1 MTGVVLGIDTAGP
14 VVGAALSGGQS
25 HGENWSERIV
35 RGADGVLVP
44 AIAEL
49 LSLAARNGD
58 EVVRVAVTTGPGGFT
73 GLRVGVST
81 ALGLAVARQIPVVAV
96 SSLAA
101 RAALVP
107 GEPRVLALLDARK
120 GRVYAG
126 LFDTRGPVPVSLGP
140 EQDIPPGDAMPD
152 GPFVAVGEGALVF
165 AEVVRSAGGA
175 IAVDAGASPALAV
188 AGLGTVGAP
197 VDAGQVQLRYIRPP
211 DAKVPRQ
218 LAGVPRGTTD

>member
-1 MTGVVLGIDTAGP
+1 MGYSCPRL
-14 VVGAALSGGQS
+14 
-25 HGENWSERIV
+25 RIV
-35 RGADGVLVP
+35 A
-44 AIAEL
+44 
-49 LSLAARNGD
+49 LAARNGD

-120 GRVYAG
+120 GVLRG
-126 LFDTRGPVPVSLGP
+126 LVRYERPRTGEPGSRAV
-140 EQDIPPGDAMPD
+140 PPGDAIRMAPLSRWV
-152 GPFVAVGEGALVF
+152 GVVFV
-165 AEVVRSAGGA
+165 EVVRSAGGA
-175 IAVDAGASPALAV
+175 IAVDAGASPASRWP
-188 AGLGTVGAP
+188 GWEWSAP

-218 LAGVPRGTTD
+218 LAGVPAGRPISRQPSEVP